1 MQRRNFLKWSLASV
15 GTTTIPRWAYAD
27 AIISTADSN
36 NKTTSSGLTKQ
47 QWRVLVAIQSHL
59 LPSDKNSPGA
69 QEVHAAIYLHNVLQ
83 SPDFDAEDRVF
94 VKTGIIQ
101 IQQLT
106 NQFKK
111 EFYAISP
118 AQREKLLRQFESTSQ
133 GSLWLNMILEY
144 LMEALLTDPIYGG
157 NPAGIGW
164 KWLGHTP
171 GAPRPPKH
179 KRYYLL

>member
-1 MQRRNFLKWSLASV
+1 V
-15 GTTTIPRWAYAD
+15 GTTTIPRWVYAD
-27 AIISTADSN
+27 AVINSIHSDRQ
-36 NKTTSSGLTKQ
+36 TTSSSGLTRQ
-47 QWRVLVAIQSHL
+47 QWRVLVAVQSHL
-59 LPSDKNSPGA
+59 LPSGKNSPGA
-69 QEVHAAIYLHNVLQ
+69 QDVQAAIYLHNILQ
-83 SPDFDAEDRVF
+83 SPDFDPDDRVF
-94 VKTGIIQ
+94 VKTGIIK
-101 IQQLT
+101 IQKLT
-106 NQFKK
+106 SQYKK
-111 EFYAISP
+111 EFTSISP
-118 AQREKLLRQFESTSQ
+118 AQREKVLRQFEHTRQ